1 MERKLQIELTDSEI
15 EVVMKALE
23 HFASAPHSVREGV
36 CIDEI
41 NELSDDIREQ
51 DARRDDGW
59 GDAETEM
66 FNAGVEARERMKA
79 TSRAAGR
86 RALNFRVRRD
96 DDDQSEAQKHD
107 VFDCGWSPN
116 DPKNW

>member
-1 MERKLQIELTDSEI
+1 MKIELTDSEI

-23 HFASAPHSVREGV
+23 HFASAPHSSREGV

-41 NELSDDIREQ
+41 NEIGDDVREQ
-51 DARRDDGW
+51 LMCPDDGW

-79 TSRAAGR
+79 TSRATAR
-86 RALNFRVRRD
+86 KAVNFQKAPERYL
-96 DDDQSEAQKHD
+96 SETQTHD
-107 VFDCGWSPN
+107 VFDDAWNPD
-116 DPKNW
+116 DPRNW

>member
-1 MERKLQIELTDSEI
+1 MKIELTDSEI

-66 FNAGVEARERMKA
+66 FDAGVDARERVKA

-86 RALNFRVRRD
+86 RALAVKFVPPGSPNGR
-96 DDDQSEAQKHD
+96 SEVQKHD
-107 VFDCGWSPN
+107 VFDCEWNPD